1 MTMTGVSLIMGT
13 TEPQQNASRRDAI
26 LTKKKIKHTGLA
38 NVCLYARKDI
48 A

>member
-26 LTKKKIKHTGLA
+26 LTKKNKHTELA
-38 NVCLYARKDI
+38 EVCLYARKDI